1 MRAGRATPA
10 GELDVVTGAGSDSRA
25 GDRSF
30 ELFSDQKCP
39 TVTWPA
45 VRTKTT
51 RAGRWT
57 CLIALLSTVTA
68 CYEGSQLSSLDER
81 NFEGAELAFPDAP
94 SEAGHG
100 AFFIGEEPE
109 VLDYELR
116 AGWAVH
122 QGDIV
127 LGTSEDLTPV
137 QRGAVGIQA
146 AAVRP
151 NTQWAGGV
159 VPYVYNDVGP
169 EARAAFESAVEHWES
184 RTVLQFVPRTTEA
197 DFIEVI
203 EGQGCW
209 SHLGRLGGVQPLS
222 LGSGCE
228 STGIAIHEI
237 GHAIGLWHEQ
247 SRSDRDAHVIVHW
260 DNIDEGHEGNFK
272 TYDESGFAGR
282 DVGAY
287 DDESI
292 MHYRSTA
299 FSIDPWTLPTI
310 TRLDGSWIE
319 ANRERLGARDIR
331 GAINLYGKPPSPAS
345 CSAGLREGDILKPGQ
360 RMPQCN
366 GRFELVMLTNG
377 NLVLY
382 MEGNVEL
389 WSSGTEGYPGAHVRM
404 QSDGN
409 LVIYQDATPLWNT
422 GTQGNP
428 GARLQLR
435 NGGNLRV
442 LSASNAAL
450 WQTRTGGN

>member
-1 MRAGRATPA
+1 M
-10 GELDVVTGAGSDSRA
+10 
-25 GDRSF
+25 
-30 ELFSDQKCP
+30 
-39 TVTWPA
+39 
-45 VRTKTT
+45 RTKTT
-51 RAGRWT
+51 RACRWIG
-57 CLIALLSTVTA
+57 LVALLLAPAA
-68 CYEGSQLSSLDER
+68 CYEGSDLSSLDGR
-81 NFEGAELAFPDAP
+81 SFEGAELAFPDAP
-94 SEAGHG
+94 SEPGHG
-100 AFFIGEEPE
+100 AFFVGEATED
-109 VLDYELR
+109 LDYQVR

-122 QGDIV
+122 QGDIM
-127 LGTSEDLTPV
+127 LAEADGLTPA
-137 QRGAVGIQA
+137 QRGVGGIQA

-151 NTQWAGGV
+151 DRVWEGGV
-159 VPYVYNDVGP
+159 VPYAFGDVGP
-169 EARAAFESAVEHWES
+169 EARAAFEAAVAHWES
-184 RTVLQFVPRTTEA
+184 RTVLDFVPRTTQT
-197 DFIEVI
+197 DYIEVV
-203 EGQGCW
+203 EEKGCW
-209 SHLGRLGGVQPLS
+209 SYLGRLGGVQPLS
-222 LGSGCE
+222 LGPGCE
-228 STGIAIHEI
+228 TMGIAVHEI

-260 DNIDEGHEGNFK
+260 DNIDEGHGSNFE
-272 TYDESGFAGR
+272 TYAERGFSGR

-287 DDESI
+287 DYESI

-331 GAINLYGKPPSPAS
+331 GAINLYGKPPSPQS
-345 CSAGLREGDILKPGQ
+345 CSAGLRAGETLKPGQ

-389 WSSGTEGYPGAHVRM
+389 WRSGTAGNPGAHVRM
-404 QSDGN
+404 QTDGN
-409 LVIYQDATPLWNT
+409 LVIYQDDTPLWST

-442 LSASNAAL
+442 LSTSKRAL